1 MKRRSLVPLLLLL
14 AGCETKGLFEAP
26 SARRSAA
33 PPTAVAEEKPR
44 AATSSGRSQTMPTT
58 ATIATAT
65 AVTTAAPKSPE
76 GAQTA
81 LQFQTFAERVDGCQ
95 LLGADD
101 HATYLAPGLGGWRHV
116 LKVSAD
122 GVASELRLSEPMAGN
137 RVADGWIYGCIGK
150 GMGNRACAVGRARL
164 DDGKVERLAVRGAVL
179 SRGIFVVED
188 RLFTLEVP
196 ADGSHTPRFVSG
208 GLKES
213 PGVPNAVEQPHYAAV
228 DRGVVVLTTGGTR
241 RQAKAFVLRG
251 EAAPTVLIENEFV
264 TQPQLDGG
272 WLYFEDD
279 SRQLA
284 RMSLASGAREVLG
297 PPEEDP
303 RRPVQYAVSARH
315 VIKAEIADGDSAA
328 KVQLKLLRADK
339 PVD

>member
-1 MKRRSLVPLLLLL
+1 MKRRSLLPPILLLL
-14 AGCETKGLFEAP
+14 AGCESKGLFEAP

-44 AATSSGRSQTMPTT
+44 APTSSGRDQTMPAS
-58 ATIATAT
+58 ATSATA
-65 AVTTAAPKSPE
+65 TTAAPKSPE

-81 LQFQTFAERVDGCQ
+81 LRFQTFAERADGCQ

-101 HATYLAPGLGGWRHV
+101 QSTYLAPGLGGWRHV

-122 GVASELRLSEPMAGN
+122 GVATELRLSEPMAAN
-137 RVADGWIYGCIGK
+137 RVADGWIYGCLGK
-150 GMGNRACAVGRARL
+150 GIWQKACTVGRARI

-179 SRGIFVVED
+179 ARGIFVVDD

-213 PGVPNAVEQPHYAAV
+213 PGVPNAIEQPHYAAV
-228 DRGVVVLTTGGTR
+228 DRGVVVLTTGGTQS
-241 RQAKAFVLRG
+241 QAKTFVLRG
-251 EAAPTVLIENEFV
+251 EAAPTVLVANEFV

-279 SRQLA
+279 SLQLA
-284 RMSLASGAREVLG
+284 RISLASGAREVLG
-297 PPEEDP
+297 PAAED
-303 RRPVQYAVSARH
+303 RRPVQYAVSSRH
-315 VIKAEIADGDSAA
+315 VIKAEIAEGDQSA